1 MRKTIIFI
9 ILLSVIGLFG
19 DTPTNEEYS
28 SIDDIVKYY
37 SLYKKIDMLESNI
50 DSLNARCLCLE
61 QKVKV
66 LEMAVEYE
74 VFDDN
79 KLQKHDP
86 SVTYPV
92 IDPIQEE
99 FWRWQIDNPMPYM
112 PAIDP
117 QWERFIKER
126 EAKEDTAKHKISYGY
141 TRDYIGLAD
150 IDSLTIT
157 SKLDNITN
165 KDINKLTKEMNHNY
179 DDVMDEILM
188 LWEAIYK
195 IQDGK

>member
-50 DSLNARCLCLE
+50 DSLSNRCLCLE
-61 QKVKV
+61 QKVAV
-66 LEMAVEYE
+66 LEMAV
-74 VFDDN
+74 
-79 KLQKHDP
+79 
-86 SVTYPV
+86 
-92 IDPIQEE
+92 
-99 FWRWQIDNPMPYM
+99 
-112 PAIDP
+112 
-117 QWERFIKER
+117 
-126 EAKEDTAKHKISYGY
+126 
-141 TRDYIGLAD
+141 TRDIFDGYKTVPFNPQPSETNETKIVNGND
-150 IDSLTIT
+150 ILI
-157 SKLDNITN
+157 K
-165 KDINKLTKEMNHNY
+165 KLTKEMNQNY